1 MIEYPLK
8 PAPVLTKIFSKMCFK
23 FQHCVVVLPSLQYKG
38 KLIFKFILV
47 PESILQ
53 LFRICSRTA
62 FAVICALLLF
72 SNAATAAPDGKA
84 LFTSNCA
91 SCHNPL
97 KDATGPA
104 LKGINATFP
113 TKEWGYNWVHNS
125 AAVIASGDK
134 MANEMYNKFGKAAM
148 TAFPQLKNEEIDA
161 IFAYVNSVEAPK
173 AVAAAP
179 TGDAQESSE
188 GNGYLYTIITLS
200 LLVLVVILWRANQGL
215 SRTANDKEGVPNEKE
230 IPLYRNKV
238 VIAMVAIVAFIM
250 AGYWLVNGAINEGR
264 QQNYKPLQPIYYSHK
279 VHAGINQINCL
290 YCHASAEKSKHSMIP
305 STNVC
310 MNCHKQINE
319 YTGEKDHQLK
329 TAEGKVINGT
339 EEIKKLYE
347 YAGWDPVAKKYK
359 LKADGSIDAKP
370 IQWVKIHNLPDHVYF
385 NHSQHVKVG
394 KVQCQ
399 RCHGEITEMDEVYQ
413 YAPLSMGWCINCHR
427 QTQVQFDNDYYSIF
441 AKYREE
447 IKAGKRTGVTVE
459 EMGGTECQKC
469 HY

>member
-1 MIEYPLK
+1 M
-8 PAPVLTKIFSKMCFK
+8 
-23 FQHCVVVLPSLQYKG
+23 
-38 KLIFKFILV
+38 

-53 LFRICSRTA
+53 LFRICSRSA
-62 FAVICALLLF
+62 FAVIFALLLI
-72 SNAATAAPDGKA
+72 SNSATAAPDGQA
-84 LFTSNCA
+84 LFKANCA

-104 LKGINATFP
+104 LQNIDKTFP
-113 TKEWGYNWVHNS
+113 SKEWGYNWIHNS

-134 MANEMYNKFGKAAM
+134 TAVDIYNKFNKAAM
-148 TAFPQLKNEEIDA
+148 TAFPNLKNEEIDA
-161 IFAYVNSVEAPK
+161 ILKYVDEYKPPVS
-173 AVAAAP
+173 AP
-179 TGDAQESSE
+179 TSPTGGEQPAES
-188 GNGYLYTIITLS
+188 NNFLYTIITLS
-200 LLVLVVILWRANQGL
+200 LLVLVVIMWRANQAL
-215 SRTANDKEGVPNEKE
+215 RRAANDKEGVVNEKE

-238 VIAMVAIVAFIM
+238 VIAMVAILAFIM

-264 QQNYKPLQPIYYSHK
+264 QQNYKPLQPIFYSHK

-319 YTGEKDHQLK
+319 YTGEKDHPLV
-329 TAEGKVINGT
+329 TAEGKSINGT
-339 EEIKKLYE
+339 DQIKLLYK
-347 YAGWDPVAKKYK
+347 YAGWDPVAKKYITDEK
-359 LKADGSIDAKP
+359 GNIKATP

-399 RCHGEITEMDEVYQ
+399 RCHGEITEMDEVFQ
-413 YAPLSMGWCINCHR
+413 FAPLSMGWCINCHR
-427 QTQVQFDNDYYSIF
+427 QTKVQFDNDYYSIF
-441 AKYREE
+441 SKYREE
-447 IKAGKRTGVTVE
+447 IKNGKREGVTVE
-459 EMGGTECQKC
+459 ELGGTECQKC